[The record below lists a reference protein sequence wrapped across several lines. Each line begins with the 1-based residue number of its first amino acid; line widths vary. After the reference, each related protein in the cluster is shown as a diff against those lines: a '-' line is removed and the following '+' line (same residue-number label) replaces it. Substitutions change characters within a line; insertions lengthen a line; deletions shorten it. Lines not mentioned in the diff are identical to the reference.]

1 MRFFKSAEEKAAV
14 EAARARILDAA
25 TQLAS
30 AAPDEAR
37 TLAQLLASDTSLAV
51 LPAKE
56 RRKLEDEAFSNYA
69 ETVLADDHLT
79 KEEEDVFGEVADA
92 LEIPQESL
100 TQVGQHRDIFVRLV
114 VAKVND
120 GRLDTVG
127 SPRLIAKA
135 GELVHAETSAALMKE
150 VSIRQFQGGGGGVS
164 FRIAKGVRYHV
175 GGFRGQSVVVGT
187 ELQVQDTGVLS
198 VTSNRVV
205 FLGQQKTME
214 FLYSKLVGLE
224 VFDDGI
230 RLQVSNRQTVS
241 LIKMDTGLGPLIAA
255 AINAAMQRTL

>member
-1 MRFFKSAEEKAAV
+1 MRFFKSAEEKAA
-14 EAARARILDAA
+14 EETARVRIVDAA
-25 TQLAS
+25 AQLAS
-30 AAPDEAR
+30 ATPDDAR
-37 TLAQLLASDTSLAV
+37 TLAQSLASDSSLAV

-56 RRKLEDEAFSNYA
+56 RTKLQDEAFSNYA

-79 KEEEDVFGEVADA
+79 EEEEAVFFDVADA
-92 LEIPQESL
+92 LQIPQESL
-100 TQVGQHRDIFVRLV
+100 TQVGQHRDIFVRLA

-120 GRLDTVG
+120 GRLDAVE
-127 SPRLIAKA
+127 SPRLIAKP
-135 GELVHAETSAALMKE
+135 GEVVYAETVAVLMKE
-150 VSIRQFQGGGGGVS
+150 VAIREFQGGGSGVS

-187 ELQVQDTGVLS
+187 ELKAQDTGALS

-214 FLYSKLVGLE
+214 FLYAKLVGLE

-241 LIKMDTGLGPLIAA
+241 LIKMDSGLGPVIAA
-255 AINAAMQRTL
+255 TINAAMQRTL

>member
-1 MRFFKSAEEKAAV
+1 MGRHS
-14 EAARARILDAA
+14 
-25 TQLAS
+25 
-30 AAPDEAR
+30 
-37 TLAQLLASDTSLAV
+37 
-51 LPAKE
+51 
-56 RRKLEDEAFSNYA
+56 
-69 ETVLADDHLT
+69 
-79 KEEEDVFGEVADA
+79 
-92 LEIPQESL
+92 
-100 TQVGQHRDIFVRLV
+100 DIFVRFV

-120 GRLDTVG
+120 GQLATLE

-135 GELVHAETSAALMKE
+135 GEVVHAETSAALMKE
-150 VSIRQFQGGGGGVS
+150 VAMRQFQGGSSGVS

-187 ELQVQDTGVLS
+187 ELTVQDTGALS

-214 FLYSKLVGLE
+214 FLYAKLVGLE

-241 LIKMDTGLGPLIAA
+241 LIKMHPGMGPVMAA
-255 AINAAMQRTL
+255 TINAAMQRTL

>member
-1 MRFFKSAEEKAAV
+1 
-14 EAARARILDAA
+14 
-25 TQLAS
+25 
-30 AAPDEAR
+30 
-37 TLAQLLASDTSLAV
+37 
-51 LPAKE
+51 
-56 RRKLEDEAFSNYA
+56 
-69 ETVLADDHLT
+69 
-79 KEEEDVFGEVADA
+79 
-92 LEIPQESL
+92 
-100 TQVGQHRDIFVRLV
+100 
-114 VAKVND
+114 
-120 GRLDTVG
+120 
-127 SPRLIAKA
+127 
-135 GELVHAETSAALMKE
+135 MKE
-150 VSIRQFQGGGGGVS
+150 VAIRQFQGGGSGVS
-164 FRIAKGVRYHV
+164 FSIAKGVRYHV

-187 ELQVQDTGVLS
+187 ELKVQDTGVLS

>member
-14 EAARARILDAA
+14 EAARARILGAA
-25 TQLAS
+25 AQLAS
-30 AAPDEAR
+30 ATPDEAR
-37 TLAQLLASDTSLAV
+37 TLAQSLASDTSLAV

-69 ETVLADDHLT
+69 EAVLADDHLT
-79 KEEEDVFGEVADA
+79 EEEEDVFGEVADA

-100 TQVGQHRDIFVRLV
+100 TQVGQHRDIFVRFV

-120 GRLDTVG
+120 GRLDTVE

-135 GELVHAETSAALMKE
+135 GEVVHAETSAALMKE
-150 VSIRQFQGGGGGVS
+150 VAIRQFQGGGSGVS
-164 FRIAKGVRYHV
+164 FRIGKGVRYHV
-175 GGFRGQSVVVGT
+175 GGFRGQSVIIGT
-187 ELQVQDTGVLS
+187 ELKVQDTGALS

-214 FLYSKLVGLE
+214 FLYAKLVGLE

-241 LIKMDTGLGPLIAA
+241 LIKMDPGLGPVMAA
-255 AINAAMQRTL
+255 TINAAMQKTL